1 MPGGERIKPM
11 IISRLLAL
19 RSFRQLTLV
28 GKSFLL
34 GNTDL
39 QLKARADRSPLL
51 AARVFEMVTTEIA
64 MQFTKLAV
72 AAILAGLMSGPA
84 MAQAQ
89 TAQQP
94 AAGPAA
100 QAQAKLSSDSLVGDI
115 LDYPAAKAVLVKHIP
130 AIGQDD
136 QIEQARS
143 MTLRSLQQ
151 FAPEAFTD
159 AVLAAIDADLAK
171 LPPPGAPKQ

>member
-1 MPGGERIKPM
+1 M
-11 IISRLLAL
+11 IISCLRAL
-19 RSFRQLTLV
+19 RSLGPLTLV

-34 GNTDL
+34 GSTDL
-39 QLKARADRSPLL
+39 QLKARSGRSPLFT
-51 AARVFEMVTTEIA
+51 ARVFEMVTTETA
-64 MQFTKLAV
+64 MQFTKFAV
-72 AAILAGLMSGPA
+72 AAILAGVMSAPA

-94 AAGPAA
+94 AAGSAA
-100 QAQAKLSSDSLVGDI
+100 QSQGKLSVDSFVGDI

-130 AIGQDD
+130 AIGEDD
-136 QIEQARS
+136 QIEQARG

-151 FAPEAFTD
+151 FAPDAFTD

-171 LPPPGAPKQ
+171 LPPPGAPKH